1 MPGLLLQTGYFAVM
15 VFIVTS
21 MLAMGLNI
29 TLCDLLSPLRNQ
41 RLLALSLLANFVIVP
56 LFAFV
61 LIYIFP
67 VSRDLAAGLI
77 LVSIAAGA
85 PSTPKVAE
93 LTDGN
98 IAYAVSL
105 TLLMTIVTIILM
117 PLLVPYIMEGMG
129 MNPAKV
135 AFNLVV
141 FMLLPILAGIL
152 LRDRAPG
159 KAQKVLPLAEMVSNA
174 SIGVIFLTFGIVF
187 FVHVVDLFGH
197 PGGFEIAMIAVLFT
211 VGALLIGYLMGGPD
225 RENRGVLAFS
235 TGFRNITAAL
245 VVITASYSDLEND
258 VFLMVLMVTLFS
270 VIIVSAIVGIL
281 LKKQM
286 DSRKQSRLQA
296 S

>member
-1 MPGLLLQTGYFAVM
+1 MPGLLLQLGYFAVM

-21 MLAMGLNI
+21 MMAMGLNI
-29 TLCDLLSPLRNQ
+29 TLCDLLSPLRNR
-41 RLLALSLLANFVIVP
+41 RLLVLSLLANFVIVP
-56 LFAFV
+56 LFAFM

-98 IAYAVSL
+98 IAFAVSL

-152 LRDRAPG
+152 LRNRAPG
-159 KAQKVLPLAEMVSNA
+159 KAQKVLPLAEIVSNA
-174 SIGVIFLTFGIVF
+174 SIGVIFLAFGIVF

-211 VGALLIGYLMGGPD
+211 VGALLIGYLMGGPG
-225 RENRGVLAFS
+225 RENRGVLAFG

-245 VVITASYSDLEND
+245 VVITASYSDIEND

-270 VIIVSAIVGIL
+270 VVIVSAIVGIM

-286 DSRKQSRLQA
+286 DSMKQSGLQA

>member
-1 MPGLLLQTGYFAVM
+1 
-15 VFIVTS
+15 
-21 MLAMGLNI
+21 
-29 TLCDLLSPLRNQ
+29 
-41 RLLALSLLANFVIVP
+41 
-56 LFAFV
+56 
-61 LIYIFP
+61 
-67 VSRDLAAGLI
+67 
-77 LVSIAAGA
+77 
-85 PSTPKVAE
+85 
-93 LTDGN
+93 
-98 IAYAVSL
+98 
-105 TLLMTIVTIILM
+105 M

-152 LRDRAPG
+152 LRNRAPG
-159 KAQKVLPLAEMVSNA
+159 KAQKVLPLAEIVSNA
-174 SIGVIFLTFGIVF
+174 SIGVIFLAFGIVF

-211 VGALLIGYLMGGPD
+211 VGALLIGYLMGGPG
-225 RENRGVLAFS
+225 RENRGVLAFG

-245 VVITASYSDLEND
+245 VVITASYSDIEND

-270 VIIVSAIVGIL
+270 VVIVSAIVGIM

-286 DSRKQSRLQA
+286 DSMKQSGLQA

>member
-1 MPGLLLQTGYFAVM
+1 MPGLLLLTGYFAVM

-29 TLCDLLSPLRNQ
+29 SICDLISPLRNR
-41 RLLALSLLANFVIVP
+41 RLVILSLLANFVIVP

-61 LIYIFP
+61 LIYVFP

-93 LTDGN
+93 LTEGN

-105 TLLMTIVTIILM
+105 TLLMTILTIILM
-117 PLLVPYIMEGMG
+117 PILVPYIMEGMG

-135 AFNLVV
+135 AFNLVI
-141 FMLLPILAGIL
+141 FMLLPILVGML
-152 LRDRAPG
+152 LRNRAPER
-159 KAQKVLPLAEMVSNA
+159 AQKILPLAELVSNA
-174 SIGVIFLTFGIVF
+174 SIGVIFLAFGIIF
-187 FVHVVDLFGH
+187 FAHVVDLFGH
-197 PGGFEIAMIAVLFT
+197 PGGFEIAAIAVLFT
-211 VGALLIGYLMGGPD
+211 VGALLIGYFMGGP
-225 RENRGVLAFS
+225 ERGHRDVLAFS

-245 VVITASYSDLEND
+245 VVITASYSDLDND
-258 VFLMVLMVTLFS
+258 VFLMVLMITLFS
-270 VIIVSAIVGIL
+270 VIIVSAIVGIII
-281 LKKQM
+281 KKRI
-286 DSRKQSRLQA
+286 DTGKQSRLQP

>member
-98 IAYAVSL
+98 IAFAVSL

-152 LRDRAPG
+152 LRNRAPG
-159 KAQKVLPLAEMVSNA
+159 KAQKVLPLAEIVSNA
-174 SIGVIFLTFGIVF
+174 SIGVIFLAFGIVF

-211 VGALLIGYLMGGPD
+211 VGALLIGYLMGGPG
-225 RENRGVLAFS
+225 RENRGVLAFG

-245 VVITASYSDLEND
+245 VVITASYSDIEND

-270 VIIVSAIVGIL
+270 VVIVSAIVGIM

-286 DSRKQSRLQA
+286 DSMKQSGLQA